1 MQRIKKTM
9 GLIWDAVRPGGAG
22 GRVIASIRDI
32 DPRISPDFDFQ
43 LRQDETGVFF
53 VDGRGKRVARAR
65 VEALADGI
73 DGLLR
78 HIQDSGEAIP
88 ADKMPFRS
96 LWTGQ
101 AFAIDD
107 LQLSGATIDVNL
119 SRRAGSIEIDVP
131 VATAENPITLTPDA
145 LDIFVTA
152 IRQLLAR
159 GVVSAGAVA

>member
-1 MQRIKKTM
+1 VQRIKKTM

-22 GRVIASIRDI
+22 GRVIAGIRDI
-32 DPRISPDFDFQ
+32 DPRVSPDFDFQ
-43 LRQDETGVFF
+43 LRQDGTGVFF
-53 VDGRGKRVARAR
+53 VDGRGKRVARDR

-78 HIQDSGEAIP
+78 HIRDAGEAIP

-101 AFAIDD
+101 AYAIDD
-107 LQLSGATIDVNL
+107 LQLSGSTIDVNL
-119 SRRAGSIEIDVP
+119 SRRAGLIEIDVP

-145 LDIFVTA
+145 LDFFVTA
-152 IRQLLAR
+152 IRRLLAR
-159 GVVSAGAVA
+159 SVVGEGEAA

>member
-9 GLIWDAVRPGGAG
+9 GLIWDAVWPAGAG
-22 GRVIASIRDI
+22 GRTVASIRDI
-32 DPRISPDFDFQ
+32 EPRISPDFDFH
-43 LRQDETGVFF
+43 LRQDGQGLFF
-53 VDGRGKRVARAR
+53 VDGRGKRVARER

-78 HIQDSGEAIP
+78 HIRDAGETIP
-88 ADKMPFRS
+88 TDAMPFRS

-119 SRRAGSIEIDVP
+119 SQRAGSIEIDVP

-145 LDIFVTA
+145 LEFFVAA

-159 GVVSAGAVA
+159 GVVSEGAVA